1 MLALSIEGIINMT
14 KNTFKN
20 LKLIKMK
27 NIMKLTVILITIF
40 ISLNFCKAD
49 NPAYTLTAQNFVL
62 TAPNILDFDIYIK
75 HTNPSVSTFEFAIA
89 EYSFN
94 INASYGNGGTVTF
107 SFAPG
112 NNSDLPVNAR
122 PRKAMFKNNIL
133 RLSSNSTIGK
143 GSGPVISSSGNG
155 TRVTRV
161 RLQTT
166 ASSFS
171 GNSGL
176 SWRNTPERK
185 PNTTVLAYTAAGG
198 VNITSPAT
206 HIVNSGSSGTL
217 NITLAPEGLWNG
229 TNLNTSDTVRIY
241 LRSVSSPFN
250 LIDSSKA
257 VINSSTLSGAFL
269 FSNAPAGTYYIVA
282 KHRNS
287 IETWSKPGGEIYTP
301 GSAMNFDFTSA
312 ASQAYGSNLTLVGT
326 KYCIYSG
333 DINQDGVIDAS
344 DLSVADNDASTGE
357 SGYVIT
363 DVTGDDFVDAQ
374 DLSIVDNNSSVGI
387 FAITP

>member
-1 MLALSIEGIINMT
+1 
-14 KNTFKN
+14 
-20 LKLIKMK
+20 MK
-27 NIMKLTVILITIF
+27 NITKITVIIITIF

-75 HTNPSVSTFEFAIA
+75 HTNPGVSTFEFAIA

-94 INASYGNGGTVTF
+94 YNASYGNGGTVSF

-122 PRKAMFKNNIL
+122 PRKAMVKNSIL

-143 GSGPVISSSGNG
+143 GSGPVISSTGNG

-171 GNSGL
+171 GSSGL

-185 PNTTVLAYTAAGG
+185 PNTTVIAFTAAGG
-198 VNITSPAT
+198 VNITSPPT
-206 HIVNSGSSGTL
+206 HTINSGSVKTL
-217 NITLAPEGLWNG
+217 NLNCVIEGFYNGSSMVSDTATVFLRSSTSPYSKIDSAKSVLNSNG
-229 TNLNTSDTVRIY
+229 TGT
-241 LRSVSSPFN
+241 
-250 LIDSSKA
+250 
-257 VINSSTLSGAFL
+257 FL
-269 FSNAPAGTYYIVA
+269 FNISSNGVGYYIQV

-287 IETWSKPGGEIYTP
+287 IETWSASPLSFI
-301 GSAMNFDFTSA
+301 GSVLSYDFTSA
-312 ASQAYGSNLTLVGT
+312 EAQAFGSNMKLVEG
-326 KYCIYSG
+326 KWCFYSG
-333 DINQDGVIDAS
+333 DINQDGTIDAS
-344 DLSVADNDASTGE
+344 DLSDADNDALASE
-357 SGYVIT
+357 SGYVNT
-363 DVTGDDFVDAQ
+363 DVTGDDFVDAT
-374 DLSIVDNNSSVGI
+374 DISIIDNNSFNSVSM
-387 FAITP
+387 ITP

>member
-1 MLALSIEGIINMT
+1 
-14 KNTFKN
+14 
-20 LKLIKMK
+20 MK
-27 NIMKLTVILITIF
+27 NITKITAIIITVF

-49 NPAYTLTAQNFVL
+49 NPAYTLSAQNFVL

-75 HTNPSVSTFEFAIA
+75 HTNPGVSTFEYAIA

-122 PRKAMFKNNIL
+122 PRKTMVKNNIL

-171 GNSGL
+171 GSSGL

-185 PNTTVLAYTAAGG
+185 PNTTVLAYTAAGE
-198 VNITSPAT
+198 VNITSPST
-206 HIVNSGSSGTL
+206 HTINSVSSGTI
-217 NITLAPEGLWNG
+217 NITLAPEGFCNG

-250 LIDSSKA
+250 LVDSSKA
-257 VINSSTLSGAFL
+257 VINSSTLSGAFQ
-269 FSNAPAGTYYIVA
+269 FSNAPAETYYIVA

-287 IETWSKPGGEIYTP
+287 IETWSKGGGENYTP
-301 GSAMNFDFTSA
+301 GSAMNYDFTSA
-312 ASQAYGSNLTLVGT
+312 ATQAYGSNLTLVGS
-326 KYCIYSG
+326 KFCIYSG

-363 DVTGDDFVDAQ
+363 DVTGDDYVDAQ
-374 DLSIVDNNSSVGI
+374 DLSKVDNNSSVGI
-387 FAITP
+387 YVINP

>member
-1 MLALSIEGIINMT
+1 
-14 KNTFKN
+14 
-20 LKLIKMK
+20 MK
-27 NIMKLTVILITIF
+27 NITKLTVIIITIF

-75 HTNPSVSTFEFAIA
+75 HTNPGVSTFEFAIA

-94 INASYGNGGTVTF
+94 YNASYGNGGTVSF

-122 PRKAMFKNNIL
+122 PRKAMVKNSIL

-143 GSGPVISSSGNG
+143 GSGPVISSTGNG

-171 GNSGL
+171 GSSGL

-185 PNTTVLAYTAAGG
+185 PNTTVIAFTAAGG
-198 VNITSPAT
+198 VNITSPPAHT
-206 HIVNSGSSGTL
+206 INSGSVKTL
-217 NITLAPEGLWNG
+217 NLNCVIEGFYNG
-229 TNLNTSDTVRIY
+229 GSNLNSSDTVRVY
-241 LRSVSSPFN
+241 LRNTSFPFN
-250 LIDSSKA
+250 LVDSSIA

-269 FSNAPAGTYYIVA
+269 FNNSSNAVTYYIGEA
-282 KHRNS
+282 QKLHRDM
-287 IETWSKPGGEIYTP
+287 E
-301 GSAMNFDFTSA
+301 
-312 ASQAYGSNLTLVGT
+312 
-326 KYCIYSG
+326 
-333 DINQDGVIDAS
+333 
-344 DLSVADNDASTGE
+344 
-357 SGYVIT
+357 
-363 DVTGDDFVDAQ
+363 
-374 DLSIVDNNSSVGI
+374 
-387 FAITP
+387 